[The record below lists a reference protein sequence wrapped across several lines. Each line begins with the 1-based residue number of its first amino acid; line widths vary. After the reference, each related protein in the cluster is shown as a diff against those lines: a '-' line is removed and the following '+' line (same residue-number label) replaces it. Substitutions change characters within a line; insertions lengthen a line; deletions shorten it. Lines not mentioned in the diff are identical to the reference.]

1 MINNL
6 TILKAFAE
14 QVSLYGNHLA
24 VKYKDFEL
32 SYIQLE
38 LLSNQVAN
46 ALIEKGIRP
55 NDLVPICLHDPL
67 DMVIGIWGILKAGAA
82 FVPIDPLFPTERIQ
96 FIIKDAESKI
106 ILSAPD
112 ISNEFENNSNTQF
125 LLTNSHWANLSE
137 YTDQAPKI
145 EVTGLNI
152 AYVIYTSG
160 STGAPKGALI
170 SHGSVCDYL
179 NGLFSRIPYAECK
192 NYALG
197 ATFAADFVIT
207 HLFGSL
213 THGSTLHVFTKEDYN
228 DVAFIHQYFTEHQID
243 CIKIVPSHWRSLSLN
258 GINLMP
264 RKILMFAGE
273 ALYTDAIRD
282 IIPAASRSCILVNL
296 YGPTETTVAQL
307 LHVIDEKRT
316 YGKTIPIGT
325 TFTDAQIYILNEKN
339 ERMEGVCEGELYIAG
354 NCVGIGYLNRPEL
367 TKERFLQDRFSIN
380 SDAKMYKTGDI
391 VRRLEDGNIEFV
403 GRVDDQ
409 VKIRGYRIEL
419 GEIESTL
426 QRAPGV
432 NQCVVQVKE
441 GRNGDN
447 RLVGYVI
454 CPEGFNKSAILSF
467 LETHLPDYMV
477 PRLLMHLSVFP
488 FLANGKIDKKAL
500 PNPVADSLLKNAFV
514 APTTETEKVISTIW
528 KDVLGID
535 RAGAEDNFFELGGSS
550 LLSLKFVDFYNKKTG
565 NKLPVVKLYQFPKL
579 KDLANYLDGR
589 VSEQVFN
596 QASKSKPDNDVAI
609 IGMSARLP
617 GAESIEAYWQLLT
630 TGKESVTFF
639 NENDIDASISDAVK
653 NNKDYV
659 PARGILS
666 NVKAFDA
673 AFFGIS
679 SSVAKVMDP
688 QQRLF
693 LEIAWEALEQS
704 GYSKE
709 NAQEVIGVFAGVN
722 SNTYFINNVMSH
734 PELLEQTGSLRTTFV
749 NDKDY
754 VATRTSYTF
763 DLKGPAV
770 NVQSACSTSL
780 VAIAQAV
787 QSIRSGQCSMALAG
801 GVSITV
807 PVHSGHLYEEGAMFS
822 KDGHC
827 RPFDACAT
835 GTTFSD
841 GGGVVLLKSKAQAIK
856 DGDVIYAV
864 IKGVGISND
873 GGGKGSF
880 MAPNAQGQAAA
891 IRMAI
896 DDAGIQ
902 PDSISYI
909 ESHGTATPLGDP
921 IEIEGLK
928 LAFGNT
934 IRKQYCGIGS
944 VKGNFGHLTIASGV
958 AGIIKTALSLYHQ
971 KMLPSINFSQPNPL
985 IDFSNSPFYVNTQL
999 TNWKADGKRIAGV
1012 SSFGVGGT
1020 NAHIVLEEGEG
1031 VINHSTVLPTQ
1042 VPELL
1047 CWSAK
1052 TAKSLEGYGQL
1063 LSKYLAAQAENA
1075 LSNVAYTLHTHR
1087 SAFDTRCFT
1096 VADNSENFQQ
1106 QIKSGIIALNNTQKI
1121 SSKSDQIVFAFPG
1134 QGDQYV
1140 NMCRSLYE
1148 SNQLFHSS
1156 VDYCAQILRPY
1167 LDEDLLEVLFPTTEN
1182 EANQNR
1188 INETRYSQPALFVI
1202 SYSLAKLWMSWGIQ
1216 PSALIGHSIGEFVAA
1231 CLAGI
1236 FSLED
1241 ALKLIATRGK
1251 LMYALP
1257 KGSMLSVR
1265 LSESEIQPYLNDAIS
1280 LAAINSSKLCVV
1292 SGQEE
1297 HIAALAQRLNE
1308 KEIPSRILSTSHAF
1322 HSHMMEPVV
1331 SQFEELVRSMTL
1343 HTPSKPIASTVTGK
1357 WMTNDEAIDPKYW
1370 AAHLRKPVMFG
1381 KSVQTMIDARYG
1393 NFLEVGAGKSVSVL
1407 IRQQAGNSSVI
1418 SLASLEREEATMP
1431 SQKAILFSLGQLWIH
1446 GFTIDWSAYYSNH
1459 SHQVLHNLPTYVFDK
1474 QEYWVE
1480 AIPRHTTSVKLQETE
1495 AVKPEV
1501 ISSALS
1507 NDKLLVSIKEILEN
1521 ASGIDFGDASTDKSF
1536 IQLGLDS
1543 LSLTQVALLLKKKF
1557 AVSITF
1563 RQLNESINSIRLL
1576 SDYLLQNQ
1584 TSNSSIEHTAK
1595 NTIIA
1600 ELTTE
1605 EQAEIKKPFGAIARI
1620 EKSSAELNAS
1630 QQAFLEHFIHQ
1641 YNEKTKGSKNYTQQ
1655 HRAKMADPRVV
1666 SGFRPATK
1674 ELVYSIVVKQS
1685 KGSRLW
1691 DIDGNEYIDALN
1703 GFGSTMLGYQPE
1715 FIKSALQQQLE
1726 RGYEIGPQ
1734 HELAGEVCE
1743 MICSFTNF
1751 DRAALCNTGSEAVLG
1766 ALRISRTITGR
1777 SLVVAFTGSYHGI
1790 NDEAIARSNTKL
1802 KTYPAASGILP
1813 ESVQNMLYLEYGTEE
1828 SLRIIEERGE
1838 EIAAVLVEPVQS
1850 RRCDFQPISF
1860 LKKLRKITEKSNAVL
1875 IFDEIISGF
1884 RFHQGGVQAMF
1895 GIKADL
1901 ATYGKVVGGGMSLGV
1916 IAGKKQ
1922 FMDALDG
1929 GWWQFGDDSM
1939 PEVGV
1944 TYFAG
1949 TFVRHP
1955 LTLAAAK
1962 ATLEYFKT
1970 QGPSLQEKLNENGL
1984 YLAEE
1989 LNAIC
1994 RKHQAPLY
2002 IAQFGSL
2009 WRVQL
2014 KQEFAYSELFFA
2026 IMRLKGIHML
2036 EGFPCFVT
2044 TAHTEEDLQQI
2055 IKCFED
2061 AVRELKAAGIMP
2073 DFVHP
2078 NAQITPSLNRPPIRN
2093 ARLGRDRDGNPAWFI
2108 PDEKKPGK
2116 YIQVSN

>member
-1 MINNL
+1 MINNP
-6 TILKAFAE
+6 TILQTFSE
-14 QVSLYGNHLA
+14 QVSLHRDNLA
-24 VKYKDFEL
+24 VKYKNLEL

-38 LLSNQVAN
+38 QMSNQVAN
-46 ALIEKGIRP
+46 ALIEKGVQS

-96 FIIKDAESKI
+96 FIIKDTESKI
-106 ILSAPD
+106 ILSAPN
-112 ISNEFENNSNTQF
+112 IYNEFECDSNTQF
-125 LLTNSHWANLSE
+125 LLTDSHWANLSAYSDE
-137 YTDQAPKI
+137 APQI
-145 EVTGLNI
+145 EVTGQNI
-152 AYVIYTSG
+152 AYAIYTSG
-160 STGAPKGALI
+160 STGVPKGALI
-170 SHGSVCDYL
+170 RHSSVCDYL
-179 NGLFSRIPYAECK
+179 NGLYRRIPYGECA

-213 THGSTLHVFTKEDYN
+213 TNGSTLHVFTKEDYN
-228 DVAFIHQYFTEHQID
+228 DVAFIHQYFSEHRID
-243 CIKIVPSHWRSLSLN
+243 CIKIVPSHWKSLSLN
-258 GINLMP
+258 GVHLMP

-282 IIPAASRSCILVNL
+282 IIPSASRTCLLVNL

-325 TFTDAQIYILNEKN
+325 PFTDAQIYILNEKN
-339 ERMEGVCEGELYIAG
+339 ERLEGVCEGELYIAG
-354 NCVGIGYLNRPEL
+354 NCVGIGYLNRPDL
-367 TKERFLQDRFSIN
+367 TKERFLQDIFSPN

-391 VRRLEDGNIEFV
+391 VRRLEDGNIEFI

-432 NQCVVQVKE
+432 SQCVVQVKE
-441 GRNGDN
+441 GRNGDK

-454 CPEGFNKSAILSF
+454 CSDGFNKSAILSF
-467 LETHLPDYMV
+467 LEAHLPDYMV

-488 FLANGKIDKKAL
+488 FLANGKVDKKAL

-514 APTTETEKVISTIW
+514 PPSTETEKLISTLW
-528 KDVLGID
+528 KDILGVD
-535 RAGAEDNFFELGGSS
+535 RAGSEDNFFELGGSS
-550 LLSLKFVDFYNKKTG
+550 LLSLKFVDLFNKKTEK
-565 NKLPVVKLYQFPKL
+565 KLPVVKLYQFPKL
-579 KDLANYLDGR
+579 KDLANFLDGK
-589 VSEQVFN
+589 VSETAIH
-596 QASKSKPDNDVAI
+596 QAAKSKQENDVAI
-609 IGMSARLP
+609 IGMAARLP
-617 GAESIEAYWQLLT
+617 GAESIDAYWELLT
-630 TGKESVTFF
+630 SGKESVTFF
-639 NENDIDASISDAVK
+639 NENEIDAIVPDAVK
-653 NNKDYV
+653 NSKDYV
-659 PARGILS
+659 RARGILN

-679 SSVAKVMDP
+679 PSVAKVMDP

-704 GYSKE
+704 GYAKE
-709 NAQEVIGVFAGVN
+709 NIHEVIGVFAGVN
-722 SNTYFINNVMSH
+722 SNTYFINNVISH

-754 VATRTSYTF
+754 VATRTSFTL

-787 QSIRSGQCSMALAG
+787 QSIRSGQCTMALAG
-801 GVSITV
+801 GVSINV
-807 PVHSGHLYEEGAMFS
+807 PIQSGHLYEEGAMFS

-841 GGGVVLLKSKAQAIK
+841 GGGVILLKSKAQAIK

-896 DDAGIQ
+896 NDAGVK

-909 ESHGTATPLGDP
+909 ETHGTATPLGDP

-934 IRKQYCGIGS
+934 DQKQYCGIGS

-958 AGIIKTALSLYHQ
+958 ASMIKTALSLYHQ
-971 KMLPSINFSQPNPL
+971 KMLPSINFSKPNPL
-985 IDFSNSPFYVNTQL
+985 IDFSNSPFYVNTL
-999 TNWKADGKRIAGV
+999 LKEWKADGKRIAGV

-1020 NAHIVLEEGEG
+1020 NAHIILEEGE
-1031 VINHSTVLPTQ
+1031 VAQDHSAISSAQ
-1042 VPELL
+1042 SPELV

-1052 TAKSLEGYGQL
+1052 TTKSLEKYGQL
-1063 LSKYLAAQAENA
+1063 LSNYLDDQVNGT
-1075 LSNVAYTLHTHR
+1075 LSNVAYTLQTHR

-1121 SSKSDQIVFAFPG
+1121 TTKSDQLVFAFPG

-1148 SNQLFHSS
+1148 SNQFFRNSIDHS
-1156 VDYCAQILRPY
+1156 AQILRPY
-1167 LDEDLLEVLFPTTEN
+1167 LDEDLLEILFPTTES
-1182 EANQNR
+1182 ESTKSR

-1216 PSALIGHSIGEFVAA
+1216 PNAFIGHSIGEFVAA

-1236 FSLED
+1236 FSLDD
-1241 ALKLIATRGK
+1241 ALKLIAVRGK

-1265 LSESEIQPYLNDAIS
+1265 LSEIELQPYLNENIS

-1292 SGQEE
+1292 SGREE
-1297 HIAALAQRLNE
+1297 HIAALAQILNK
-1308 KEIPSRILSTSHAF
+1308 KEIPSRLLSTSHAF
-1322 HSHMMEPVV
+1322 HSHMMEPIV
-1331 SQFEELVRSMTL
+1331 SKFEEIVRSITL
-1343 HTPSKPIASTVTGK
+1343 HTPSKPIASSVTGK
-1357 WMTNDEAIDPKYW
+1357 WMTNEEATDPKYW

-1381 KSVQTMIDARYG
+1381 KAVQTMIDAG
-1393 NFLEVGAGKSVSVL
+1393 NNNFLEVGAGKSVSVL
-1407 IRQQAGNSSVI
+1407 IRQQAGNASVI
-1418 SLASLEREEATMP
+1418 SLTSLEREEATMP

-1446 GFTIDWSAYYSNH
+1446 GFTIDWNTFYSNRTH
-1459 SHQVLHNLPTYVFDK
+1459 TVLHNLPTYAFDK
-1474 QEYWVE
+1474 QEFWVE
-1480 AIPRHTTSVKLQETE
+1480 AIPRHSTSVKLQEAE
-1495 AVKPEV
+1495 AVTSGEASTDPSK
-1501 ISSALS
+1501 
-1507 NDKLLVSIKEILEN
+1507 DKLLDTIKEILEN
-1521 ASGIDFGDASTDKSF
+1521 ASGIDFGEASADKSF

-1557 AVSITF
+1557 AVSISF
-1563 RQLNESINSIRLL
+1563 RQLNESINSIHLL
-1576 SDYLLQNQ
+1576 SDYLKQNQ
-1584 TSNSSIEHTAK
+1584 SGYYSKELTAK
-1595 NTIIA
+1595 STIIS

-1620 EKSSAELNAS
+1620 EKISAVLNTK
-1630 QQAFLEHFIHQ
+1630 QQAFLAAFVHQ
-1641 YNEKTKGSKNYTQQ
+1641 YNEKTKSSKNYTQT

-1715 FIKSALQQQLE
+1715 FIKTALHQQLD

-1766 ALRISRTITGR
+1766 ALRIARTITGR

-1790 NDEAIARSNTKL
+1790 NDEAIARSNAKL

-1813 ESVQNMLYLEYGTEE
+1813 DAVQNMLYIEYGTEE

-1850 RRCDFQPISF
+1850 RRCDFHPISF
-1860 LKKLRKITEKSNAVL
+1860 LKKLRKITEKSNSVL

-1884 RFHQGGVQAMF
+1884 RFHPGGVQAMF
-1895 GIKADL
+1895 GIKADI

-1970 QGPSLQEKLNENGL
+1970 QGPALQEKLNENGS
-1984 YLAEE
+1984 YLAEA
-1989 LNAIC
+1989 LNTIC
-1994 RKHQAPLY
+1994 RKHHAPLY

-2036 EGFPCFVT
+2036 EGFPCFLT
-2044 TAHTEEDLQQI
+2044 TAHSDEDLQQI
-2055 IKCFED
+2055 IKCFE
-2061 AVRELKAAGIMP
+2061 ASVVELKTAGIMP
-2073 DFVHP
+2073 DYKHP
-2078 NAQITPSLNRPPIRN
+2078 ENIQTPSVNRPPMKN

-2108 PDEKKPGK
+2108 PDDKRPGK
-2116 YIQVSN
+2116 YIQISS